1 MTTRRINW
9 TDRRRLER
17 KHLQVTLRR
26 STEESASFDF
36 TADLSAYELPGD
48 ARVCVEAYHQ
58 TSWMRFDFGTVGLF
72 RPPADRR
79 LTELD
84 PDALKFRVKVLG
96 TGAGDGRILAEA
108 EGLHPQD
115 PEEVHADK
123 KPLFVPRAADLGD
136 EVWRLVIDEGAE
148 APYLEV
154 NRNLGDW
161 KAIARSPHFIWLIYP
176 MVLRRVLE
184 TALEGDG
191 ADGLDA
197 DDWKVRWIRF
207 AARLPGMTPPL
218 GEESTEDDRH
228 QWVEAAVAAFC
239 RRQRFREL
247 YEKVLTG
254 SED

>member
-17 KHLQVTLRR
+17 KHLQVILRR
-26 STEESASFDF
+26 NGEEPASFDF
-36 TADLSAYELPGD
+36 AADLTEYELPAD

-58 TSWMRFDFGTVGLF
+58 TTWMRFDFGTVGLL

-84 PDALKFRVKVLG
+84 PDTLKFRVKVLG
-96 TGAGDGRILAEA
+96 IGVADGRILAEA

-115 PEEVHADK
+115 PEEVHADR
-123 KPLFVPRAADLGD
+123 KPLLVPRAAELGD

-148 APYLEV
+148 APYIEV
-154 NRNLGDW
+154 NKDLGDW
-161 KAIARSPHFIWLIYP
+161 QAIARSPHFMWLIYP

-184 TALEGDG
+184 VALDGDG
-191 ADGLDA
+191 GDELDP
-197 DDWKVRWIRF
+197 DDWKVRWVRF
-207 AARLPGMTPPL
+207 AARMPGMTLPP
-218 GEESTEDDRH
+218 GEEASDDERH
-228 QWVEAAVAAFC
+228 QWVESAVAAFC
-239 RRQRFREL
+239 RRNRFREQF
-247 YEKVLTG
+247 EKVLTG